1 MEYQARLLAHL
12 IQYKHSVLGI
22 REAGTFR
29 YRGSDLP
36 KDHILPRTKKWD
48 NLLDLARPLVKSH
61 LDANPTVRLHRYF
74 HHLNSSQAFAF
85 NLFFPFFDGSAVAKS
100 SLLRALGQAS
110 PLASWEPEAL
120 PNKDEGTNL
129 DAKWQLADGTSV
141 ICEVKLSETDF
152 GKARADEE
160 HKRKL
165 TNTYRSV
172 LNSHVDARMLQE
184 PQFFRAYQILRNV
197 WHMLLVPGSKLIF
210 ILPRANAR
218 LWEELTPILAA
229 LHAGPR
235 ERVSTVAIEDA
246 LARLHND
253 AKCPAT
259 LREYAR
265 ELEAKYVVGAAEQA
279 VAADVVAAGALYRNE
294 APTRRRPRR

>member
-1 MEYQARLLAHL
+1 MEYRARLLAHL
-12 IQYKHSVLGI
+12 IKYKHSVLGI

-29 YRGSDLP
+29 YRGSDLS
-36 KDHILPRTKKWD
+36 KDHILPRTRKWD

-61 LDANPTVRLHRYF
+61 LDAYPTVRLHRYF

-85 NLFFPFFDGSAVAKS
+85 NLFFPFFGGSAAASS
-100 SLLRALGQAS
+100 SLLRALGQA
-110 PLASWEPEAL
+110 PTLASWEPEAV
-120 PNKDEGTNL
+120 PEKDENTNL
-129 DAKWQLADGTSV
+129 DARWQLADGTSV
-141 ICEVKLSETDF
+141 ICEVKLSEADF

-165 TNTYRSV
+165 KNTYRKV
-172 LNSHVDARMLQE
+172 LDGHVDSRMLQE
-184 PQFFRAYQILRNV
+184 PQFFHAYQILRNV
-197 WHMLLVPGSKLIF
+197 WHMLLVPGSKLVF

-235 ERVSTVAIEDA
+235 KRVSTIAIEDA
-246 LARLHND
+246 LAHLRND

-265 ELEAKYVVGAAEQA
+265 QLEAKYVIGAAEQA
-279 VAADVVAAGALYRNE
+279 VAADGAA
-294 APTRRRPRR
+294 PRR